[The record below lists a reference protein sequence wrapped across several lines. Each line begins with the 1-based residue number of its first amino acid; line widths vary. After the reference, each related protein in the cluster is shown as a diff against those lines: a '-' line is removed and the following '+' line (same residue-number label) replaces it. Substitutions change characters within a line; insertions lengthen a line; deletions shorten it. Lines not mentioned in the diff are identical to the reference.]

1 MRWKDRPPLSGTRRQ
16 WQGPGPIEVAK
27 EEEEEEAMEEE
38 AGEEERKGRSRSGSR
53 RSMYENA
60 GG

>member
-27 EEEEEEAMEEE
+27 EEEEAMEEE

>member
-27 EEEEEEAMEEE
+27 EEEEAMEEE
-38 AGEEERKGRSRSGSR
+38 AGEEGRKGRSRSGSR